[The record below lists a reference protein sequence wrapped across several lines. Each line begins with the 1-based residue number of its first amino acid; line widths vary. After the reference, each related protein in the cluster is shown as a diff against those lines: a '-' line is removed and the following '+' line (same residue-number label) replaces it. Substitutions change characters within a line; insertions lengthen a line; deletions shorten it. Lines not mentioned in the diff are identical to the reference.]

1 MSTTTTHTPGP
12 WSIAPSFAGQWI
24 KAGKSYICPLP
35 DHIEHDG
42 KPCGSVASQ
51 DKTQA
56 EINANAALIAA
67 APELLAALKS
77 ILGTAEV
84 VDAGNKNQFGAN
96 CHGFAAEVFEQ
107 CRAAIAKATTLPTV

>member
-1 MSTTTTHTPGP
+1 MSLISFLHTENMKTTHTPGP

-24 KAGKSYICPLP
+24 KAGDSYICPLP
-35 DHIEHDG
+35 DHIEHEG

-67 APELLAALKS
+67 APELLAALRA
-77 ILGTAEV
+77 LTNCLDYRGMDTHEM
-84 VDAGNKNQFGAN
+84 DAA
-96 CHGFAAEVFEQ
+96 
-107 CRAAIAKATTLPTV
+107 RAAIFKAERGEE